1 LIQVAHI
8 TSAYPLISIT
18 GAVMFGRERPQ
29 TGILIETTPE
39 LQIDVHNATQL
50 AELRNKIW

>member
-1 LIQVAHI
+1 
-8 TSAYPLISIT
+8 
-18 GAVMFGRERPQ
+18 MFGRERLQ

-39 LQIDVHNATQL
+39 LQINVHNATQL

>member
-1 LIQVAHI
+1 
-8 TSAYPLISIT
+8 
-18 GAVMFGRERPQ
+18 MFGRERPQ

-39 LQIDVHNATQL
+39 LQINVHNATQL